1 MRLISREVHTMDEK
15 KQNDQIQLFEN
26 QKIRT
31 AWDAEQEEWFFSVVD
46 VVGALTDQPT
56 PRGASTYWAVLKK
69 RLKEEGADQL
79 LTNCKQLK
87 MTAADGKKRLTD
99 VADTEQ
105 LLRIIQSIPSPKA
118 EPFKLWLAQVGRE
131 RIEET
136 IDPEQAIDRAL
147 ETYLK
152 KGYSEEWVHQR
163 LLAIRIRNELTDEWQ
178 KRGVEKGRE
187 YAILTDEISRA
198 WSGMT
203 TRQYKRLKGLKKE
216 NLRDNMSDLELVL
229 NMLAEASTTSISRS
243 EQPEGLEE
251 NRKVAR
257 RGGRIAGNARRELEQ
272 ETGRPVVTAENAQT
286 LQQLVTGVVEDAAEL
301 AEGTEK
307 TLCEVDGISE
317 EGQK

>member
-1 MRLISREVHTMDEK
+1 MDEK

-31 AWDAEQEEWFFSVVD
+31 AWDAEQEEWYFSVVD
-46 VVGALTDQPT
+46 VVGVLTDQPDT
-56 PRGASTYWAVLKK
+56 RHAAKYWSVLKT
-69 RLKEEGADQL
+69 RLKKEGSEL
-79 LTNCKQLK
+79 PTNCSQLK
-87 MTAADGKKRLTD
+87 LKSADGKRYLTD

-163 LLAIRIRNELTDEWQ
+163 LLAIRIRNELTDEWS

-229 NMLAEASTTSISRS
+229 NMLAEASTTSISRT
-243 EQPEGLEE
+243 EQPKGLEE
-251 NRKVAR
+251 NKKVAR
-257 RGGRIAGNARRELEQ
+257 RGGRIAGNARKELEQ

>member
-1 MRLISREVHTMDEK
+1 MN
-15 KQNDQIQLFEN
+15 NDAIQLFED
-26 QKIRT
+26 QPIRS
-31 AWDAEQEEWFFSVVD
+31 AWDAEHEEWYFSVVD
-46 VVGALTDQPT
+46 VVQVLTEQPDFNT
-56 PRGASTYWAVLKK
+56 ARKYWNKLKQ
-69 RLKEEGADQL
+69 RLSSEGADEL
-79 LTNCKQLK
+79 VTNCHQLK
-87 MTAADGKKRLTD
+87 LKSPKDGKRYKTD

-178 KRGVEKGRE
+178 KRGVQKGKE
-187 YAILTDEISRA
+187 YAILTDEISKA

-203 TRQYKRLKGLKKE
+203 TRQYKQLKGLKKE

-229 NMLAEASTTSISRS
+229 NMLAEASTTGISQA
-243 EQPEGLEE
+243 EKPEGMAE
-251 NRKVAR
+251 NLAVAQ
-257 RGGRIAGNARRELEQ
+257 RGGRVAGNARKELER
-272 ETGRPVVTAENAQT
+272 EMGRPVISAENAKT
-286 LQQLVTGVVEDAAEL
+286 MKLVTDIIEDAAKL
-301 AEGTEK
+301 PGKTEDEK
-307 TLCEVDGISE
+307 
-317 EGQK
+317 

>member
-1 MRLISREVHTMDEK
+1 MDDK
-15 KQNDQIQLFEN
+15 KQNDQIQLFED

-31 AWDAEQEEWFFSVVD
+31 AWDAEQEEWYFSVVD
-46 VVGALTDQPT
+46 VVGVLTDQPDT
-56 PRGASTYWAVLKK
+56 RHAAKYWSVLKT
-69 RLKEEGADQL
+69 RLKKEGSEL
-79 LTNCKQLK
+79 PTNCSQLK
-87 MTAADGKKRLTD
+87 LKSADGKRYLTD

-229 NMLAEASTTSISRS
+229 NMLAEASTTSISRT

-286 LQQLVTGVVEDAAEL
+286 LQQLVTEVVEDAGEL
-301 AEGTEK
+301 AEG
-307 TLCEVDGISE
+307 SE
-317 EGQK
+317 NRLREQTDQRNDL